1 MHRNNLLIIPIK
13 RLPAWLYLLE
23 EELLLGLEDIAKAP
37 RIEEIPQV
45 HKVKRLFYFQ
55 KILYLEFFNLAA
67 DKRPFFYLIL
77 WPTYIL

>member
-1 MHRNNLLIIPIK
+1 MPTK

-45 HKVKRLFYFQ
+45 HKVKRALLFSENSVLGVF
-55 KILYLEFFNLAA
+55 
-67 DKRPFFYLIL
+67 
-77 WPTYIL
+77 